1 MPELSRFLGISI
13 LMYFNDHTPPHF
25 HVKYNE
31 FRASVEISTL
41 SVVEG
46 EIPPRVHGLVTEW
59 AELHRDELLA
69 NWNTLRESGEYR
81 KIEPLV

>member
-31 FRASVEISTL
+31 FRASVDLQTL
-41 SVVEG
+41 SILDG
-46 EIPPRVHGLVTEW
+46 NIPPRVHGLVIEW
-59 AELHRDELLA
+59 AELHQDELLT
-69 NWNTLRESGEYR
+69 NWNTLQESGVFR

>member
-1 MPELSRFLGISI
+1 
-13 LMYFNDHTPPHF
+13 MYFNAPLLPHF

-31 FRASVEISTL
+31 YRASLEISTL
-41 SVVEG
+41 SILDG

-59 AELHRDELLA
+59 AELHWDELLS

-81 KIEPLV
+81 KIEPLVYWG